1 MTTLNIKPIF
11 NTHILRKTHLTAL
24 FQPWIN
30 LETFYKVEKWY
41 LENPPNPPPALR
53 ASRRSLFLVFFL
65 HFWCLDT
72 CSDSV
77 VHAELSESDFNS
89 RTWHWHGPDDK
100 SFIVDILN
108 SLVFDYTWHK
118 ITWHF
123 GSLAKCTRRM
133 LTLLMWQQWQTF
145 HLVHSRVLV
154 LYVSCILQKKQKT
167 KQEKEK
173 CSAESNGNKVT
184 ACFLLTLQLP
194 FKFNYVGK
202 PKTFL
207 QERGSAPA
215 CRCCHMSIWEAW

>member
-1 MTTLNIKPIF
+1 MSWYMQWCCGTCWAVSLILTL
-11 NTHILRKTHLTAL
+11 
-24 FQPWIN
+24 
-30 LETFYKVEKWY
+30 
-41 LENPPNPPPALR
+41 PNNQ
-53 ASRRSLFLVFFL
+53 SK
-65 HFWCLDT
+65 
-72 CSDSV
+72 
-77 VHAELSESDFNS
+77 
-89 RTWHWHGPDDK
+89 TWHWHGPGDK

-108 SLVFDYTWHK
+108 SLVF
-118 ITWHF
+118 TWHF
-123 GSLAKCTRRM
+123 CSLAKCTSRM
-133 LTLLMWQQWQTF
+133 LTLLMWQQLQTF
-145 HLVHSRVLV
+145 PLVHSRVLV

-207 QERGSAPA
+207 QERGRAPT